1 MVEVNRD
8 GKRGYWINSL
18 YSTWELA
25 EGLSGELP
33 DTARIRPGS
42 TAATARRMRSANLR
56 AEP

>member
-1 MVEVNRD
+1 MVEVSRD
-8 GKRGYWINSL
+8 GKRVYWNSSL

-33 DTARIRPGS
+33 DTARIRPVS
-42 TAATARRMRSANLR
+42 TAATARRIRSAIPR

>member
-1 MVEVNRD
+1 MVEVSGD
-8 GKRGYWINSL
+8 GKRVYWINSL

-42 TAATARRMRSANLR
+42 TAATARRIRSAIPR
-56 AEP
+56 AQP